1 MRAFEFLLEADGQ
14 FDPATAPAVD
24 PAAAQKQKER
34 LDYVTNLLQ
43 NNPEFLRKVYSMSKI
58 EVTPPKKLKKGEV
71 EPTSDKVNPYN
82 YLTKKDA
89 TAPEEDQ
96 LPKDVLKEFVKA
108 LTTTDSDID
117 DLEEFLVNYGRY
129 DYVNIKVLKTP
140 NKRVPTESILQGVGT
155 VSEQFVKNLYA
166 LLFGIQTKS
175 PTRGPGE
182 IALALLSPKITFAP
196 QGKGDLIIGGDA
208 VEVKGQGGSKGGRLM
223 DSAADFGTPNIDA
236 VYATAPDLPPE
247 LKVSLQQITG
257 NPNAQKTNLLD
268 LAQKLEAH
276 KVGLGQSMIETIAKE
291 TYKYATQYF
300 DVYFNNALTMDKI
313 QFKNALGKMGFQNYM
328 AILGKKAG
336 VDGEGSQFDH
346 VLLMSP
352 TASLYFNK
360 ADVEKNIEANFKV
373 SSIDWGDKQKGPSP
387 QLSI

>member
-1 MRAFEFLLEADGQ
+1 MRAFEFLLEAEGQ
-14 FDPATAPAVD
+14 LDLATAPAVD
-24 PAAAQKQKER
+24 PAAVQKQKER

-71 EPTSDKVNPYN
+71 EPETDKVNPYN
-82 YLTKKDA
+82 YLTKP
-89 TAPEEDQ
+89 TTSPEKDQ

-117 DLEEFLVNYGRY
+117 DLEEFLVNYGQY
-129 DYVNIKVLKTP
+129 DYVNISTLKTA
-140 NKRVPTESILQGVGT
+140 NKRVSTESILQGVGN

-196 QGKGDLIIGGDA
+196 QGKGDLMIDGDA

-223 DSAADFGTPNIDA
+223 DSAADFGTPDIEK
-236 VYATAPDLPPE
+236 VYATAPDLPIE

-257 NPNAQKTNLLD
+257 NPNAKKTNLLD

-276 KVGLGQSMIETIAKE
+276 KPGLGKLMIEVMAKE
-291 TYKYATQYF
+291 TYKYATEYF
-300 DVYFNNALTMDKI
+300 DVYFKNALAMDKD

-328 AILGKKAG
+328 AILEKKAG
-336 VDGEGSQFDH
+336 VDGEGAQFDH

-360 ADVEKNIEANFKV
+360 IDVEKNIEANFKV